1 MKNMKEGFPPI
12 RNEWAIVLILG
23 GKLGE
28 ESLKKRTPRKFTK
41 HFLEKYS
48 ELN

>member
-23 GKLGE
+23 SMLGE
-28 ESLKKRTPRKFTK
+28 ESLKKKNTTQIHVTLSGK
-41 HFLEKYS
+41 L
-48 ELN
+48 